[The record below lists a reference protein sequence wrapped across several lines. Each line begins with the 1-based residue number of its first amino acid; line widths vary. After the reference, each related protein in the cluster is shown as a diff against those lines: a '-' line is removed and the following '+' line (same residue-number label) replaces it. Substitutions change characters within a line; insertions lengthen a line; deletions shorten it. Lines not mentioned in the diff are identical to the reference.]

1 MTATQRTFANVV
13 FLGLLV
19 AIAVNALLYAAKAAN
34 PLIASDGWYFL
45 DAVVRKAARGDFM
58 LGDLFLKRGALDHS
72 QPLRKLILLFHYRY
86 FDLDYSIE
94 AIIGVLAAFLDV
106 GILWLM
112 VRPKQGLP
120 DSRRPLLMMAFC
132 AMVAIY
138 LSLNSAVVFN
148 WPLLTLAYTSH
159 VFVLAYLWLAW
170 VALKEPRRLAL
181 LALFASAFVM
191 DVVAD
196 DTGLVAT
203 IAASMAVAL
212 AGMRERRWFE
222 GAKVIAA
229 MLAAYL
235 AYALM
240 FALVTTSPAPGNEV
254 ASLGT
259 GNMLAGLRNHSD
271 GLLGSF
277 AVPLVASI
285 AHRMQLKVMLG
296 PDTAAA
302 ETLIALV
309 LALAHAWFWWRAVRG
324 RVNLPAFIATALML
338 LFYGLFAGMLIARVS
353 MHGVDYLWQP
363 RYVLIFEWNVVAL
376 LLMAIAQYCLADD
389 TGTLPRNRGDMV
401 GRAVLAC
408 ACALLLLLQLPLSYN
423 TWTGLKFVSVYQQ
436 RMAAQLGA
444 VAAHPD
450 DMSLACAPMLKVC
463 NYQPKRRAE
472 VMHFLEERRLNIF
485 SPAFRARNRLY
496 PDAQSLPH

>member
-1 MTATQRTFANVV
+1 M

-19 AIAVNALLYAAKAAN
+19 AVAVNALLYAAKAAN

-45 DAVVRKAARGDFM
+45 DAIVRKAALGD
-58 LGDLFLKRGALDHS
+58 LVPGDLFLKRGALDHS

-86 FDLDYSIE
+86 FDLDYSVE

-106 GILWLM
+106 GIMWLM
-112 VRPKQGLP
+112 VRPKHGLP
-120 DSRRPLLMMAFC
+120 DSDRPFLLIAFC

-159 VFVLAYLWLAW
+159 VFVLVFLWLAW
-170 VALKEPRRLAL
+170 IAFREPRPLRLFVV
-181 LALFASAFVM
+181 FASTFLM

-203 IAASMAVAL
+203 IAAAMAVAL
-212 AGMRERRWFE
+212 MGVRERRWLG
-222 GAKVIAA
+222 GAKVIVA
-229 MLAAYL
+229 MVSAYL
-235 AYALM
+235 VYAAM
-240 FALVTTSPAPGNEV
+240 FALVSTPVGSGNEP
-254 ASLGT
+254 AGLST
-259 GNMLAGLRNHSD
+259 GNLLAGLGNHFD
-271 GLLGSF
+271 DLLGAF

-285 AHRMQLKVMLG
+285 AHRMQLKAMLG
-296 PDTAAA
+296 PDTASA
-302 ETLIALV
+302 ETMIVLV
-309 LALAHAWFWWRAVRG
+309 LAAAHAWFWWRAMRG
-324 RVNLPAFIATALML
+324 RINLPAFVATALML

-389 TGTLPRNRGDMV
+389 TGTLPRNRGDRV

-423 TWTGLKFVSVYQQ
+423 TWAGLKFVSVYQQ

-450 DMSLACAPMLKVC
+450 DMSLACGPMLKVC
-463 NYQPKRRAE
+463 NYKPERRAE